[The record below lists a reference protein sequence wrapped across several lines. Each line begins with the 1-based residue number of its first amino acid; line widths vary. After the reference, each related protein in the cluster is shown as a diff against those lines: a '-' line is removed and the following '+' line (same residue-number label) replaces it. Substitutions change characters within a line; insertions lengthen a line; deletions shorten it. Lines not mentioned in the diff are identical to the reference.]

1 MGEKM
6 DSIKLLEL
14 QAMQKQLDNAIVNK
28 RERNESDIITSAIAE
43 IIEWNETTKFSHK
56 TWKTKIYTRAEQLEE
71 FVDILFFILQLNN
84 HYKLIPTNKI
94 TILMQLEKLKSYNFL
109 ISNIIDAKQE
119 KMSRIFGCYFKV
131 AELFGYSSNE
141 IYEEYKRKH
150 RINLN
155 RINNEWN

>member
-1 MGEKM
+1 M

-14 QAMQKQLDNAIVNK
+14 QSMQKQLDNAIVNK
-28 RERNESDIITSAIAE
+28 RERNVYDIVNSAIAE
-43 IIEWNETTKFSHK
+43 VIEWNEATEFSHK
-56 TWKTKIYTRAEQLEE
+56 TWKNKIYTRAEQLEE
-71 FVDILFFILQLNN
+71 YVDILFFILQLHNYFRMMALN
-84 HYKLIPTNKI
+84 EI
-94 TILMQLEKLKSYNFL
+94 TILTLLEKKESSKFL
-109 ISNIIDAKQE
+109 ISNILDATPQKIG
-119 KMSRIFGCYFKV
+119 RIVGCYFKV